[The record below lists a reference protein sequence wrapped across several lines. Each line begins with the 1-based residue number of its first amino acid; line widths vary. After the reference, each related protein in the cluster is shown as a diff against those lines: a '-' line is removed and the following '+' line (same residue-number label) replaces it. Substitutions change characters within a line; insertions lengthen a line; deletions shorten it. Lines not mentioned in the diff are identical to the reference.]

1 MYKTDITYKDFD
13 GNEFTETFYFNLSKA
28 ELLQLELMY
37 PEGYQV
43 YLQRLLDEGNRRG
56 LIAAFNDIITKSYGE
71 RSDDGKRFIKS
82 PEISSAFMSSEAFS
96 ELFMR
101 MITEEGYANKFISA
115 VLPKDL
121 VGDVQRDNM
130 LKLTGDK

>member
-1 MYKTDITYKDFD
+1 MYKTDITYTDFD

-56 LIAAFNDIITKSYGE
+56 LIAAFNDIITRSYGE

-121 VGDVQRDNM
+121 VGEVQRDNM

>member
-1 MYKTDITYKDFD
+1 MYKTDITYTDFD

-56 LIAAFNDIITKSYGE
+56 LIAAFNDIITRSYGE

-121 VGDVQRDNM
+121 VGEVQHDNM

>member
-121 VGDVQRDNM
+121 VGDVQHDNM